1 MDLRVVGGL
10 LALAW
15 AGRPVLAAAGLGFAS
30 FYSCFRYKLS
40 SHHNCSLHFAR
51 PLTPLPGRCV
61 QGFLQFAPKSAVGKL
76 MGAAAAGAAAEYSSP
91 RPTPK
96 GGPATTAVPRII
108 ANSSITFRPHH
119 A

>member
-1 MDLRVVGGL
+1 M
-10 LALAW
+10 
-15 AGRPVLAAAGLGFAS
+15 
-30 FYSCFRYKLS
+30 
-40 SHHNCSLHFAR
+40 
-51 PLTPLPGRCV
+51 
-61 QGFLQFAPKSAVGKL
+61 PKSAVGKL